1 MSDLNKLDNISN
13 MSDEELDV
21 FIKSELNSSLMED
34 IKVDEEL
41 INKTMQAV
49 EKTEIDRDLGV
60 DNEAVTFNNKKSG
73 PKIRRFIPILSM
85 AACTCIIVMA
95 GSLVYSQIG
104 KNKSDNASVSDKGV
118 VSEMEESKS
127 ESLFDE
133 GESVDGTVDKDSIL
147 NNVVGDKGD
156 INYSEDFDSETSD
169 EAIPDKNEVTDEMK
183 DPQEESPELPQQD
196 ESDDKGVLQDISRL
210 LIKIWRTYIKNILK

>member
-49 EKTEIDRDLGV
+49 EKAEIDRDLGV

-95 GSLVYSQIG
+95 GSLVYLQIG

-127 ESLFDE
+127 ESLMD
-133 GESVDGTVDKDSIL
+133 GAESLDSIVDKDSIT

-156 INYSEDFDSETSD
+156 INYSEDFDSEMSD
-169 EAIPDKNEVTDEMK
+169 EVTDEMK